1 MEADGVYG
9 DNAFWV
15 LLYMIVMERV
25 VEIGIVV
32 VDAVTVG
39 TVRIVGGSL
48 CFHLDKE
55 KYIKKPALGLRFI
68 YYLVSIK
75 EGVIGGIKGYQYHWI
90 YDYFLFNL

>member
-1 MEADGVYG
+1 MYG

-55 KYIKKPALGLRFI
+55 NISKNPPL
-68 YYLVSIK
+68 
-75 EGVIGGIKGYQYHWI
+75 
-90 YDYFLFNL
+90 D